1 MLKEIS
7 MEDMDT
13 SEEGGG
19 DPFLVEFRNWQVINT
34 CSLLLVFFKQAEPLP
49 FPRLRNTAN
58 ENFVINM
65 NKFFICYW

>member
-1 MLKEIS
+1 

-34 CSLLLVFFKQAEPLP
+34 WSLLSVFFKQASVAEPLP
-49 FPRLRNTAN
+49 FWAAPASAN

-65 NKFFICYW
+65 NKFFIW